1 MKDWKI
7 VRAEVPALRF
17 DLGVYYQGKY
27 RREHFDPSEPE
38 TLRHAHE
45 LRYALENLPLSLH
58 PEQEFLGGI
67 ETSCAAELPQGISA
81 KEFDELCDFYG
92 RNCPRRYFR
101 TGHDHTTIDYR
112 TIIENGL
119 AWYIR
124 RAEEGVRIHGNPVSE
139 SMLIVLRAVSAYFLR
154 AADFFAENRPEVSAR
169 LRKLATDAPETFDEG
184 LQLVWLLFCILRMD
198 GRRYACALARIDQYL
213 YGLYRKSALP
223 REEALN
229 LICHVWTKINE
240 MHEVTNIC
248 IGGVTPDGEDAWN
261 ELSLLALEATDLVH
275 SPHTN
280 LSARLGPLTKDSDIL
295 ACIRLIGT
303 GIGFPAVFNDSVN
316 IPMLCRLGIPLEAA
330 RDYALF
336 GCVEPLIPGRE
347 VAWSDGR
354 FSMPECFLKVVLR
367 LPEFSGIEEVIAAY
381 AAEMRAGMK
390 QYADKFNAD
399 LLAQPADRYPDPLL
413 SAFTSDCIGRGRD
426 INDGGA
432 EFPRLH
438 GVGMMGLATITDG
451 IAALKKL
458 VFDEKVIAPE
468 RLVEALKN
476 DFKGEE
482 PLRRQLLHDAPK
494 YGNDIGTDCD
504 DIAKRMVD
512 LCAEVCSEFRT
523 ADGGYFLSCMASNT
537 SNVPAGAVLGATPD
551 GRHAG
556 EPLSDAASPC
566 GGRDR
571 KGPTAFV
578 NSIITPDYTGQAC
591 TVVNM
596 RFQPMLF
603 NSEAGNLAMLG
614 LLKRF
619 VEGGGQEM
627 QFNVTGTEK
636 LEDAMAHPEKY
647 EDLIVRVSGF
657 SAYFNWLPEDVKK
670 DILRR
675 TAHLA
680 G

>member
-1 MKDWKI
+1 MKDWRI
-7 VRAEVPALRF
+7 VRANTPDCRF
-17 DLGVYYQGKY
+17 DLGVYYQAKY
-27 RREHFDPSEPE
+27 RREHFDPAEPE
-38 TLRHAHE
+38 TLRHARE
-45 LRYALENLPLSLH
+45 LRYALENLPLTLH
-58 PEQEFLGGI
+58 PEQEFLGGN
-67 ETSCAAELPQGISA
+67 ETACAVELPPEISPA
-81 KEFDELCDFYG
+81 DFEELCRFYG
-92 RNCPRRYFR
+92 KNCPRRYFQ

-112 TIIENGL
+112 RIVENGL
-119 AWYIR
+119 SWYIR
-124 RAEEGVRIHGNPVSE
+124 RAEEGVRLHGNPASK
-139 SMLIVLRAVSAYFLR
+139 SMLIVLQAVSAYFLR
-154 AADFFAENRPEVSAR
+154 AADFFAGSRPEVSAR
-169 LRKLATDAPETFDEG
+169 LRKLATDAPETFAEG

-213 YGLYRKSALP
+213 YDLYRESALP
-223 REEALN
+223 RDEALN

-240 MHEVTNIC
+240 LHEVTNIC
-248 IGGVTPDGEDAWN
+248 IGGLTPDGKDAWN

-280 LSARLGPLTKDSDIL
+280 LSARLSPLTKDSDIL
-295 ACIRLIGT
+295 ACVRLIGT

-381 AAEMRAGMK
+381 AAEMRDGMK
-390 QYADKFNAD
+390 KYADRFNAA
-399 LLAQPADRYPDPLL
+399 LLAQPADKYPDPLL

-458 VFDEKVIAPE
+458 VFDEKAIAPE

-476 DFKGEE
+476 DFRGEE
-482 PLRRQLLHDAPK
+482 PLRQQLLHDAPK

-504 DIAKRMVD
+504 DIARRMVE
-512 LCAEVCSEFRT
+512 LCADVCGEFRT

-537 SNVPAGAVLGATPD
+537 SNVPAGEVLGATPD

-571 KGPTAFV
+571 NGPTAFV
-578 NSIITPDYTGQAC
+578 NSIVTPDYTGQAC

-596 RFQPMLF
+596 RFQPLLF
-603 NSEAGNLAMLG
+603 NSDAGRTAMLG

-619 VEGGGQEM
+619 VDGGGQEM

-647 EDLIVRVSGF
+647 GDLIVRVSGF
-657 SAYFNWLPEDVKK
+657 SAYFNSLPEGVKK

-675 TAHLA
+675 TAHFS